1 MRRLSA
7 DWLLPM
13 DGDPVPG
20 GAVLIG
26 DDGRIVSAGPDAA
39 VPHPPGAPST
49 HHTGCTLIPGLVNAH
64 THLELTG
71 LAGAIDTPDFAD
83 WIRRIIALKAT
94 FGYEHFLRAARQGI
108 ADCHAMGVTTI
119 GDTGDSGAVIEAMH
133 EAGAS
138 GIAYQEVFGPDPAQ
152 CEASLTGLQQRVAD
166 RQRFTSER
174 VRIGVSPH
182 APYTVSGPLYRAVVS
197 WARQEGLSVATHVAE
212 PPDEVS
218 LFRDGSGSFA
228 EMWKRRGIPLPAGPA
243 TPVEWLHRHE
253 ALGPDVL
260 CVHVVHANDADIRRM
275 VSAGAAVAHCPL
287 SNRAHAHGTAPLR
300 AFLDAGLRVGCGT
313 DSVVSVG
320 RLDVLAEARAA
331 RSLAG
336 LDAAGALALCTREA
350 ACALGL
356 GDEIGTISAGKW
368 GDIAAV
374 RTSGAQSG
382 EAAYERILASRTD
395 DVAATVLG
403 GRIVAQRPG

>member
-26 DDGRIVSAGPDAA
+26 ADGRIASAGPDAV
-39 VPHPPGAPST
+39 VPLPPGVPST
-49 HHTGCTLIPGLVNAH
+49 HHAGCMLIPGLVNAH

-94 FGYEHFLRAARQGI
+94 FEYDHFLRAARQGV

-119 GDTGDSGAVIEAMH
+119 GDTGDSGAVIEALH
-133 EAGAS
+133 EAGGS

-152 CEASLTGLQQRVAD
+152 CEASLAGLQQRVAE
-166 RQRFTSER
+166 RRRFATGR

-182 APYTVSGPLYRAVVS
+182 APYTVSGPLYGAVVA
-197 WARQEGLSVATHVAE
+197 WAREHGLPVATHVAE
-212 PPDEVS
+212 PPGEFA
-218 LFRDGSGSFA
+218 LFRDGTGSFA
-228 EMWKRRGIPLPAGPA
+228 EMWRRRGIAPPAEPV
-243 TPVEWLHRHE
+243 TPVEWLHRHG

-260 CVHVVHANDADIRRM
+260 CVHVVHADDADIRRLA
-275 VSAGAAVAHCPL
+275 SAGAAIAHCPL
-287 SNRAHAHGTAPLR
+287 SNRAHAHGSARLR
-300 AFLDAGLRVGCGT
+300 DLLAAGLRVGCGT

-320 RLDVLAEARAA
+320 RLDLLAEARAA
-331 RSLAG
+331 RSLGG
-336 LDAAGALALCTREA
+336 LDAAGALALCTSEA
-350 ACALGL
+350 ARALGL
-356 GDEIGTISAGKW
+356 GGEAGTITAGKW
-368 GDIAAV
+368 GDVAIV
-374 RTSGAQSG
+374 RTS
-382 EAAYERILASRTD
+382 EAPSADEAYECILASRTD
-395 DVAATVLG
+395 DVVATVLG
-403 GRIVAQRPG
+403 GRITFQRAS